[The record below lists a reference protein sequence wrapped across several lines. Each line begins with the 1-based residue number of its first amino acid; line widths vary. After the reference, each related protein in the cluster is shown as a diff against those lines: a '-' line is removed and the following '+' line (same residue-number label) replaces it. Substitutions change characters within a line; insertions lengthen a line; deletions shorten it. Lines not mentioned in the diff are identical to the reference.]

1 MIDSQLLESARMIR
15 KNFLKLNRD
24 LLNYEDEIR
33 GLVSFLEEKI
43 KILSTDTTNK
53 IKSMK
58 DKSELSNVTKDIVK
72 QIEDIEV
79 EEKKLQKKVSKINS
93 EMERLQKEEILLY
106 DTIKQRYPNLSD
118 NEILQQI
125 QKNLNY

>member
-1 MIDSQLLESARMIR
+1 MIDDQLLESARIIR
-15 KNFLKLNRD
+15 INFLKLNRD
-24 LLNYEDEIR
+24 LLNYETEIR

-58 DKSELSNVTKDIVK
+58 DKSELSNITKEIIK

>member
-106 DTIKQRYPNLSD
+106 DTIKKRYPNLSD